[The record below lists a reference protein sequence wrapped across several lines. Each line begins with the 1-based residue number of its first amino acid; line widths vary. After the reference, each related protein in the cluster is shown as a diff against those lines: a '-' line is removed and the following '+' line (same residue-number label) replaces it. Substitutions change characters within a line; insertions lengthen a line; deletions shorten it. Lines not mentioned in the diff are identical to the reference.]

1 MHVTESAGSQ
11 GMQAPP
17 QTSSGRHRLKAVL
30 SSRLLRAGISVALLA
45 LLLVRTDLSQ
55 LGDTLR
61 GVSFSMLAVA
71 FLIFLICN
79 LVNVYKWQL
88 IIRKQGLQVSN
99 VYLTKLY
106 YMGLFFNNFL
116 PTNIGGDVVK
126 IWKLSK
132 VTGKGHDAVSSVV
145 IDRAGSTLGILLLAL
160 VPTMFR
166 LSQLGPNVAVP
177 IFAMFF
183 IAVLLIAF
191 LSSERAVRA
200 LGRFRLFRADPFGLR
215 KHLKSFYYS
224 LYQFREHKLT
234 LALFMIWSLIYQALH
249 ILTVY
254 FVALA
259 LDIEIPAYYYFLF
272 VPVVMAVTMLP
283 ISLNGVG
290 TREVTWV
297 LLFRQVIEDP
307 ELARTLAIS
316 LSFLSFVVISVVS
329 LAGGAF
335 YLFDRSTPPLTEEE
349 ALAIEKEESG
359 PFSLAE
365 TGSGGARAIAEE
377 TDG

>member
-1 MHVTESAGSQ
+1 MTESAGSQ
-11 GMQAPP
+11 GTQALP

-30 SSRLLRAGISVALLA
+30 SSRLLRAGISVALLT

-132 VTGKGHDAVSSVV
+132 ITGKGHDAVSSVV

-166 LSQLGPNVAVP
+166 LSQLGQNVAVP

-234 LALFMIWSLIYQALH
+234 LVLFMIWSLIYQALH

>member
-1 MHVTESAGSQ
+1 MTESTGSQ
-11 GMQAPP
+11 GSKAPP
-17 QTSSGRHRLKAVL
+17 DSSGGGQRIKSIL
-30 SSRLLRAGISVALLA
+30 SSRLLRAGVSLGLLA

-55 LGDTLR
+55 LGETLR

-71 FLIFLICN
+71 FLIFLVCN

-88 IIRKQGLQVSN
+88 IIRKQGLQVSSI
-99 VYLTKLY
+99 YLTKLY

-126 IWKLSK
+126 VWKLSK

-166 LSQLGPNVAVP
+166 LSQLGTNVAIP

-215 KHLKSFYYS
+215 NHLKSFYYS
-224 LYQFREHKLT
+224 LYQFRDHKLT
-234 LALFMIWSLIYQALH
+234 LALFMLWSLVYQALH

-272 VPVVMAVTMLP
+272 VPVVMAVTMMP

-316 LSFLSFVVISVVS
+316 LSLLSFVVISMIS
-329 LAGGAF
+329 LAGGVF
-335 YLFDRSTPPLTEEE
+335 YLLDRSTPPLTEEE
-349 ALAIEKEESG
+349 ASAIEEEERGAFSLDESG
-359 PFSLAE
+359 
-365 TGSGGARAIAEE
+365 SGATRAMAEE
-377 TDG
+377 TNG